1 MIGNVSVNL
10 NKSQSTDF
18 SLQGPRNDKANS
30 ETLIFSEE
38 SRQKSIPSIPKE
50 PIKLNKGDTN
60 NNHCTSQYQSLSLNS
75 QNKTVNQSSNINQ
88 NQNVSSS
95 KSKPLSNT
103 SSRELSLEN
112 YKVEKMS

>member
-1 MIGNVSVNL
+1 MGNVSVNL

-18 SLQGPRNDKANS
+18 SLQGPQNDKANN
-30 ETLIFSEE
+30 ETSMFSEE
-38 SRQKSIPSIPKE
+38 PRQKSIPSIPKE